1 MNSSMSVISMIL
13 TILLVVAAIA
23 IIIVVLVQKS
33 SSGGAGAAFGGDT
46 ASFTQKGK
54 NAGKEAKLKKITIVL
69 GIIFGVLA
77 LALAA
82 VS

>member
-1 MNSSMSVISMIL
+1 MNSNMSVISIIL
-13 TILLVVAAIA
+13 TALLVIVAIA
-23 IIIVVLVQKS
+23 IIIVVLIQKS
-33 SSGGAGAAFGGDT
+33 SNGGAGAAFGGDT

-54 NAGKEAKLKKITIVL
+54 SASREAKLKKITIVL

-77 LALAA
+77 LVLAT